1 MEKVKPVIELELY
14 LIRHGQSKGNVGFA
28 DDEKAEFTEINDPRL
43 TLLGTMQAKKA
54 GKYLSGVQFDACYSS
69 PLVRTVITANEI
81 MSFQQEKKPLNVLP
95 LVTEVAVEEVY
106 KGRTMDEI
114 RAFCDTAVLADG
126 FNEED
131 GLLFYNPR
139 ENEKPIFERAAKA
152 TEYLR
157 SRYNK
162 GEKVLVTG
170 HAAFGTVM
178 MFHIMGYTESPVYD
192 IEISNTGITHI
203 IFYKKGT
210 NRFGDIV
217 FDTIND
223 TKHFCIP
230 DEEVLPPT
238 VSKMIG
244 DDGENID
251 ESVGLLVDSLKQT
264 HSAKAED
271 AVDVKPEMI
280 NKADDI
286 MHSIPVE
293 KWQKLR
299 SLVTAVENTGTRL
312 VSDCTTNSARLIN
325 GKIVF
330 DKTEKE
336 YTGYPVFDLGKLYE
350 SLVAVSE
357 TDRKIAQK
365 TLGFPVEAAE
375 RVWNKI
381 ILTYFEGEDDA
392 LIRRADDRARLVA
405 YLNLFHSLV
414 KAENAD
420 KAAFA
425 HYKEKLLEYVSRC
438 GSLDFE

>member
-1 MEKVKPVIELELY
+1 MKKTEPVVELELY
-14 LIRHGQSKGNVGFA
+14 LVRHGQSRGNVGFG
-28 DDEKAEFTEINDPRL
+28 DEKVEFTEINDPRL
-43 TLLGTMQAKKA
+43 THLGTMQAKKA
-54 GKYLSGVQFDACYSS
+54 GKYLSDVQFDACYSS

-81 MSFQQEKKPLNVLP
+81 MSFQKEKKTLNVLP

-114 RAFCDTAVLADG
+114 REFCDTAVLADG

-131 GLLFYNPR
+131 GMLFYNPR

-230 DEEVLPPT
+230 DKDVLPP
-238 VSKMIG
+238 SASEMIAS
-244 DDGENID
+244 DPENID
-251 ESVGLLVDSLKQT
+251 ESVCLLVDAMKEM
-264 HSAKAED
+264 HSVKAEEAND
-271 AVDVKPEMI
+271 IKPEMVD
-280 NKADDI
+280 KTDEI

-312 VSDCTTNSARLIN
+312 VSVCTTNSAHLIK
-325 GKIVF
+325 GRFVF
-330 DKTEKE
+330 DKAEKE
-336 YTGYPVFDLGKLYE
+336 YVGYPVFDLGKLYE

-357 TDRKIAQK
+357 IDRKKAQE
-365 TLGFPVEAAE
+365 TLGFPIETAE
-375 RVWNKI
+375 RVWGKI
-381 ILTYFEGEDDA
+381 ILTYFEGEDEA
-392 LIRRADDRARLVA
+392 LVKRADDRARLVA
-405 YLNLFHSLV
+405 YLNIFHRLV
-414 KAENAD
+414 KDGNAD
-420 KAAFA
+420 KAVLDY
-425 HYKEKLLEYVSRC
+425 YKEKLLEYVSRC